1 MSSLPNTS
9 SYLADFLIDHIK
21 SILDFYEPTVFD
33 PKVGSSKIFE
43 MMVLY
48 LSSFRGTSCLPSVLS
63 LITRSHIAEVTGS
76 IERSTVTNVEVEFFV
91 KVECEVLGI
100 SPF

>member
-9 SYLADFLIDHIK
+9 SYLADFLIDHTK

-43 MMVLY
+43 MMVLF
-48 LSSFRGTSCLPSVLS
+48 LTRFRR
-63 LITRSHIAEVTGS
+63 IR
-76 IERSTVTNVEVEFFV
+76 
-91 KVECEVLGI
+91 
-100 SPF
+100 